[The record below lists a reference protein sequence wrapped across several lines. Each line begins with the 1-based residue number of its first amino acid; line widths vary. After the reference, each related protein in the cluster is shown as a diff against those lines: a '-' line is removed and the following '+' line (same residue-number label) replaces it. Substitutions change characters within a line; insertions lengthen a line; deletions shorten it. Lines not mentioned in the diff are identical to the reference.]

1 MESVILSQK
10 VKKVHIVGVSGVS
23 TSGIAE
29 YLIEKGFSVSGSDL
43 VKRQNVCRL
52 IEKGLKF
59 FNNHAAS
66 NVKGADLV
74 VYSSAI
80 SDSNPEIKYAKNKK
94 IPLIKRSVLLG
105 EIASEFANAVA
116 VSGSHGKT
124 TTTAMIAAILNE
136 SKKTPTVF
144 LGGEDSF
151 SNGFTHGSG
160 DCAVIEACEY
170 KKNMLDIKTKY
181 AVVLNVDN
189 DHLDSYGN
197 MNEMIKAFN
206 DFVSGCSIAVINADD
221 KNASKL
227 YCPASVS
234 FGIEN
239 SAVYTAKNLKKGKV
253 GYSFT
258 AYAYSQPLG
267 RINLNVIGCHNV
279 YNALAALSV
288 ADLLGVR
295 FNYIKKALESF
306 CSVKRR
312 AEYIGNVNKIKCFA
326 DYAHHPKELVA
337 TLNAFAENY
346 KNVGVVF
353 QPHTYS
359 RTKLL
364 MADFIDALKDYPTII
379 YKTYA
384 AREDYD
390 FDGSAQKL
398 CGELKDK
405 NAKCVYVDN
414 EKELNESLKIF
425 TDCDMILFL
434 GAGDIYEIALKV
446 VAAKE

>member
-1 MESVILSQK
+1 MRNVILSQK

-29 YLIEKGFSVSGSDL
+29 YLIQKGFSVSGSDL

-59 FNNHAAS
+59 FNNHAAA

-74 VYSSAI
+74 IYSAAI
-80 SDSNPEIKYAKNKK
+80 SDNNPEIKYAKNKN
-94 IPLIKRSVLLG
+94 IPLVKRSVILG
-105 EIASEFANAVA
+105 EIALDFANSVA

-124 TTTAMIAAILNE
+124 TTTAMIAAILTAA
-136 SKKTPTVF
+136 KKSPTVF
-144 LGGEDSF
+144 LGGEDSL
-151 SNGFTHGSG
+151 SNGYTEGNS
-160 DCAVIEACEY
+160 DYAVLEACEY
-170 KKNMLDIKTKY
+170 KKNMLDVKTKY

-197 MNEMIKAFN
+197 MNEMVKAFN
-206 DFVSGCSIAVINADD
+206 EFVDGCSIAVVNADD
-221 KNASKL
+221 KYTNKL
-227 YCPASVS
+227 YCPASVN
-234 FGIEN
+234 FGID
-239 SAVYTAKNLKKGKV
+239 SPAAYTAKNLKKGEN

-258 AYAYSQPLG
+258 AYAYSLPLG
-267 RINLNVIGCHNV
+267 RINLKVIGRHNV
-279 YNALAALSV
+279 YNALAAIAV

-295 FNYIKKALESF
+295 FGYIKSALENF

-312 AEYIGNVNKIKCFA
+312 AEYLGKTNGIKCFA
-326 DYAHHPKELVA
+326 DYAHHPKELFA
-337 TLNAFAENY
+337 TLTAFKENY
-346 KNVGVVF
+346 QNIGVVF

-364 MADFIDALKDYPTII
+364 LADFVETLKDYQTVI

-384 AREDYD
+384 AREDFD
-390 FDGSAQKL
+390 FDGSAKKL
-398 CGELKDK
+398 CDELKDK
-405 NAKCVYVDN
+405 NANCHYADN
-414 EKELNESLKIF
+414 QEELNQKLKNLSGI
-425 TDCDMILFL
+425 DIILFL

-446 VAAKE
+446 IAAKE